1 MQDLGARLEE
11 VVGRLLA
18 EQRAR
23 YSLVVDSTAWTLVDG
38 AVRVEGAVL
47 VASQATAYQQA
58 IAAALPDLATAD
70 VPRPT
75 VLTELDTPFDAVRWA
90 SVRGDDAVDLHSGPE
105 GADLQTQWTPPAAVR
120 LFSSRGARAL
130 VQLPDGTVGWV
141 DADRLVPAAP
151 EEDPWRDLRR
161 APAGAVTEADGPL
174 SAAARLARERLG
186 RPYLWGGNTEAAA
199 DCSGFVQSVLQRG
212 ARVLLPKNTRD
223 QMQRGVR
230 VARDGIAPG
239 DLVFVRGREQN
250 IMHVGLALPGEGG
263 ITVVHSCLSRGRVLE
278 EPLPVFLDRYRFT
291 AARRVVAWGAE

>member
-174 SAAARLARERLG
+174 SAAASCSPRTPGTRCSVGSGSPGTASLREISCSCG
-186 RPYLWGGNTEAAA
+186 GGNRTS
-199 DCSGFVQSVLQRG
+199 CTSGWPCPARG
-212 ARVLLPKNTRD
+212 GSP
-223 QMQRGVR
+223 
-230 VARDGIAPG
+230 
-239 DLVFVRGREQN
+239 
-250 IMHVGLALPGEGG
+250 
-263 ITVVHSCLSRGRVLE
+263 
-278 EPLPVFLDRYRFT
+278 
-291 AARRVVAWGAE
+291 